1 MSVNIRR
8 FVTFPLPKKLGTNQ
22 VNVKNR
28 VSEGFHVEYI
38 FEYSFDPLTGTIYR
52 PRVTWKCVGF
62 RAIS

>member
-8 FVTFPLPKKLGTNQ
+8 FVTFPLPKKLGTN
-22 VNVKNR
+22 R
-28 VSEGFHVEYI
+28 VSEGFHVDYI
-38 FEYSFDPLTGTIYR
+38 FEYSFDPLTETMYR